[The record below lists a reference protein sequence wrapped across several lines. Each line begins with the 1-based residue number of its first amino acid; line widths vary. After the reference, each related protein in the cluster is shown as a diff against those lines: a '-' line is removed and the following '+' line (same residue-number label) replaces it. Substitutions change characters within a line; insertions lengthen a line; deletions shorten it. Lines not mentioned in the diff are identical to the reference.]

1 MATFSVVLPSL
12 IIILIFAA
20 IYSKISKNRFLRGA
34 FDGIKPVVTGLISAA
49 GVSIALQVIL
59 PLMNLKDFSSA
70 DSWFD
75 KFDWVSLILVAAAF
89 GASRIKIKN
98 KKLNPVILIVGG
110 GVVGYLVFGLLIPAV
125 APDTLRRVR
134 NKGDFVYAKNKQ
146 RQTCHA
152 IRDGGRCTIL
162 PSEAEFTELLRRG
175 SPWRIPPSA
184 RFATTSPWGQRV
196 RLGRRPHR
204 AGRFHAERRQRRERR
219 VQFFS
224 PA

>member
-1 MATFSVVLPSL
+1 MIYLELFWIFFRIGLFTIGGGYAMIPMITQEIVDEKGWLTDTQLLNYRGISESTPGPFAINIATFVGTSQGGVLGGVVATFSVVLPSL

-20 IYSKISKNRFLRGA
+20 IYSKISKNRFLRGT

-125 APDTLRRVR
+125 AP
-134 NKGDFVYAKNKQ
+134 GYIA
-146 RQTCHA
+146 
-152 IRDGGRCTIL
+152 
-162 PSEAEFTELLRRG
+162 
-175 SPWRIPPSA
+175 
-184 RFATTSPWGQRV
+184 
-196 RLGRRPHR
+196 
-204 AGRFHAERRQRRERR
+204 AG
-219 VQFFS
+219 
-224 PA
+224 

>member
-1 MATFSVVLPSL
+1 MIYLELFWIFFRIGLFTIGGGYAMIPMITQEIVDEKGWLTDTQLLNYIGISESTPGPFAINIATFVGTSQGGVLGGVVATFSVVLPSL

-75 KFDWVSLILVAAAF
+75 KFDWVSLILVAAGF

-125 APDTLRRVR
+125 AP
-134 NKGDFVYAKNKQ
+134 GYIA
-146 RQTCHA
+146 
-152 IRDGGRCTIL
+152 
-162 PSEAEFTELLRRG
+162 
-175 SPWRIPPSA
+175 
-184 RFATTSPWGQRV
+184 
-196 RLGRRPHR
+196 
-204 AGRFHAERRQRRERR
+204 AG
-219 VQFFS
+219 
-224 PA
+224 